1 MDITAVSG
9 TADLGSIPGGRTST
23 SFGASTM
30 KREISA
36 GGVVY
41 KKLKVKSQKLKVVWL
56 VCKHSGYKKWV
67 LPKGLID
74 EGETAEQAAVR
85 EVGEETGV
93 KVRIVGKIKPVEKYT
108 YSLNGERIFKIVQY
122 FLMEYVG
129 GDIADHDWEMEEV
142 EWLPFEEADKR
153 LEYSGQ
159 KQVLKQV
166 QEMVK

>member
-1 MDITAVSG
+1 
-9 TADLGSIPGGRTST
+9 
-23 SFGASTM
+23 M

-41 KKLKVKSQKLKVVWL
+41 RKLKVKSEKSKILWL

-85 EVGEETGV
+85 EVKEETGV
-93 KVRIVGKIKPVEKYT
+93 KGKIVAKIKPVEKYT

-122 FLMEYVG
+122 FLMEYVS

-142 EWLPFEEADKR
+142 EWLGF
-153 LEYSGQ
+153 
-159 KQVLKQV
+159 
-166 QEMVK
+166 

>member
-1 MDITAVSG
+1 
-9 TADLGSIPGGRTST
+9 
-23 SFGASTM
+23 M

-41 KKLKVKSQKLKVVWL
+41 KLPATSHGPILWL

-67 LPKGLID
+67 LPKGLIG
-74 EGETAEQAAVR
+74 EGETTEQAAVR
-85 EVGEETGV
+85 EVKEETGI
-93 KVRIVGKIKPVEKYT
+93 KAKILAKIKPVEKYT

-122 FLMEYVG
+122 FLMEYMG

-142 EWLPFEEADKR
+142 EWLEFEEADKR
-153 LEYSGQ
+153 LEFAGQ
-159 KQVLKQV
+159 KRVLKQA